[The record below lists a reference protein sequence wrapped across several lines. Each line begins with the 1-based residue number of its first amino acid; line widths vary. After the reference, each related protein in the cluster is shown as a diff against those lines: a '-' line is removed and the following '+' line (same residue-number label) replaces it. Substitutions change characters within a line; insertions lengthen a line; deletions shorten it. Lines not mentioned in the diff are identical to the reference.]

1 MSELTAKMHKLQAAV
16 QAFWQERTEQER
28 RMLAIGGVVVGLGLF
43 YGLLVDPALEGRAKL
58 RKDLPLQRQQ
68 AAELQALGRTAMEL
82 KARTPIQPNRVTSDT
97 LNASLAAKGLKAQSL
112 VVAASDVR
120 LELKGV
126 PFAALA
132 TWLDTVR
139 RTDAIG
145 VQEATITATATP
157 GMVDANLSLH
167 QRAAGAAQ

>member
-1 MSELTAKMHKLQAAV
+1 MSEFTAKTRKLQAAV

-28 RMLAIGGVVVGLGLF
+28 RMLSIGGVVVGLGLF

-82 KARTPIQPNRVTSDT
+82 KARTPIQPNRITNDT
-97 LNASLAAKGLKAQSL
+97 LNASLAANGLKAQSL
-112 VVAASDVR
+112 VLRGEYVTV
-120 LELKGV
+120 ELKGV
-126 PFAALA
+126 PFAAA
-132 TWLDTVR
+132 VTWLDTVR
-139 RTDAIG
+139 RTDAIA
-145 VQEATITATATP
+145 VQDATITGTATP
-157 GMVDANLSLH
+157 GMVDANLTLH